1 MLWITNAHST
11 KPDLGW
17 MTQILGGDRLGE
29 YLREL
34 GLELVV
40 DVLEGAAEGGEL
52 LARLLGDEH
61 LGHAVPVDRL
71 AGLHRHIGH
80 LLRAAAA
87 HLRRPAAASSLPPV
101 APLSRCRRRAAL
113 RPHEEMGMVVVLALW
128 AESQAAEYLVGSNGP
143 RRTTPLLGFDRA
155 VCPCILVGLLSPPKK
170 FRLVGLNTTASPF
183 FAFSAR
189 ED

>member
-52 LARLLGDEH
+52 LAGLLGDEH
-61 LGHAVPVDRL
+61 LAQAVPVDRL
-71 AGLHRHIGH
+71 AGLRRGIRH
-80 LLRAAAA
+80 LLHHAVPAHLARLPPPSPPRAAAA
-87 HLRRPAAASSLPPV
+87 DLRS
-101 APLSRCRRRAAL
+101 
-113 RPHEEMGMVVVLALW
+113 
-128 AESQAAEYLVGSNGP
+128 P
-143 RRTTPLLGFDRA
+143 R
-155 VCPCILVGLLSPPKK
+155 
-170 FRLVGLNTTASPF
+170 
-183 FAFSAR
+183 
-189 ED
+189 